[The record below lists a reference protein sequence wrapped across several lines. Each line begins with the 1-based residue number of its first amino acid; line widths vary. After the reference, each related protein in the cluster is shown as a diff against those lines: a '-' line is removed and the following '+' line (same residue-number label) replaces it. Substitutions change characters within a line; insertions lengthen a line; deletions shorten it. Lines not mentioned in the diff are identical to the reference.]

1 MLVSGRVYFSNLGVP
16 QTPKA
21 SNLYWVP
28 LACMSRPSVYSS
40 WAWLRKREKGRRS
53 CSFVSCCF
61 IWFRWGGNI
70 QAFLNYPDSQHI
82 LRHSTSK
89 FNVQTLLSPCLHHA
103 CMSQSNSMPSTV
115 HRLNLECLL
124 APSTGVIPK
133 RRKPSAQFKAKP
145 LTGNVLEEQPV
156 ER

>member
-16 QTPKA
+16 KHQRPPTCTGYRLHACQDHRYTHPGRGCE
-21 SNLYWVP
+21 SNG
-28 LACMSRPSVYSS
+28 
-40 WAWLRKREKGRRS
+40 EKGRRS

-115 HRLNLECLL
+115 HRLNLECLW
-124 APSTGVIPK
+124 APSLEL
-133 RRKPSAQFKAKP
+133 S
-145 LTGNVLEEQPV
+145 LSEGNPQ
-156 ER
+156 RSSKQSH